1 MLELKNKNSLI
12 AFMHNLSL
20 LQVYPLISLIF
31 ILTLGLIV
39 LKKNRKSKVG
49 TLFFSITC
57 LFSIWL
63 FGTFKMLTCT
73 SDKDIVFWDR
83 FIYLGVVFMP
93 AIQYHFSLIF
103 TKTNKIRKALLIV
116 AYVFSIT
123 FLFLS
128 RTDYFVSG
136 VFRYAWGVHTLAH
149 MGHDF
154 FMVFFFFYIFA
165 LLYNFIIQYVNTG
178 IRIEKRKIVFL
189 IASFSVL
196 NLIGG
201 IGYLP
206 AYKISIYSP
215 ISLLAPLAFSIMMTY
230 AIIVHRLMDIK
241 LVMRRYSVRL
251 VSIIIILSVALEMRS
266 LAGLHFSTYANLV
279 DFLILIFAVLT
290 YAPIRSGCYRV
301 ANKYFFSSL
310 YDSRYVIAKIS
321 DKLRSTLEINKISE
335 SIYDMLN
342 KAFHMKSFAV
352 LTFNQKEKC
361 YYVQYNN
368 GFNLG
373 TKKKF
378 SSDKYLYDRFI
389 AGNEIILF
397 EEIKNKVYDENTKK
411 QIDILTALDVDVI
424 APLNV
429 KNKTIGLLV
438 FGAKESG
445 DIYNEEDLEVLETVD
460 AQVAIAIENAA
471 LYEETKNFNLKLK
484 KEVEMATKE
493 LRSANEE
500 LKKLDQAKTDFLNIA
515 SHQLRTP
522 ISVIKG
528 VASMFAEGDMDN
540 LPPEK
545 KQDFYQAIIVK
556 SEKLEMIVHD
566 IMNATSLTAKKY
578 SVMDKEAETIDLR
591 ELIENILNDF
601 NLEIEKRQL
610 IVKLLSAEE
619 ATPKIRGQKEY
630 LREAFINLL
639 SNAIK
644 YTPSTGMTSDIRSKR
659 DERGVIKISL
669 GRDPKNENNVLVKIK
684 DNGIG
689 IPADDLPRLF
699 KKFSRAEN
707 AKNMYTDG
715 TGIGLFVVKEVVDGH
730 NGKVWVESELG
741 KGSTFFVSLPIYS
754 KEKVDVKKYIL
765 TN

>member
-1 MLELKNKNSLI
+1 MHFTDALPAISAIFVFSLGLLVFAKNKYARINFTFFLHSI
-12 AFMHNLSL
+12 A
-20 LQVYPLISLIF
+20 V
-31 ILTLGLIV
+31 TV
-39 LKKNRKSKVG
+39 
-49 TLFFSITC
+49 
-57 LFSIWL
+57 WL
-63 FGTFKMLTCT
+63 FGTFMMFFTKNNRALT
-73 SDKDIVFWDR
+73 VFWDH
-83 FIYLGVVFMP
+83 FVYIGVVFIPVLM
-93 AIQYHFSLIF
+93 YHFGLAYMNKKRDWLLYLAYGLSLFFVVSIN
-103 TKTNKIRKALLIV
+103 TK
-116 AYVFSIT
+116 
-123 FLFLS
+123 
-128 RTDYFVSG
+128 YFVDG
-136 VFRYAWGVHTLAH
+136 VFVYQWGVHTRAQLFHHLFLVYFSVYAIIWFVKTFIYYKALH
-149 MGHDF
+149 SGKAKQQTK
-154 FMVFFFFYIFA
+154 YIF
-165 LLYNFIIQYVNTG
+165 IG
-178 IRIEKRKIVFL
+178 FL
-189 IASFSVL
+189 VL
-196 NLIGG
+196 FTVGPLA
-201 IGYLP
+201 YLP
-206 AYKISIYSP
+206 AYGIGIYPFAYVSGV
-215 ISLLAPLAFSIMMTY
+215 IFTIIIAY

-251 VSIIIILSVALEMRS
+251 VSIVIILSVALEMRS

-352 LTFNQKEKC
+352 LTFNRKEKC

-378 SSDKYLYDRFI
+378 SSDKYLYERFI

-460 AQVAIAIENAA
+460 AQVAIAIENAT

-484 KEVEMATKE
+484 KEVEIATKE
-493 LRSANEE
+493 LRSANDE

-578 SVMDKEAETIDLR
+578 SVMDKEAEIIDLR
-591 ELIENILNDF
+591 ELIENILIDF
-601 NLEIEKRQL
+601 KLEIEKRQL
-610 IVKLLSAEE
+610 IVELLPEKE
-619 ATPKIRGQKEY
+619 GIPKIRGQKEY

-644 YTPSTGMTSDIRSKR
+644 YTPSSGMTSDIRSKR
-659 DERGVIKISL
+659 DESGVIKISL
-669 GRDPKNENNVLVKIK
+669 EKDPKNENNVLVKIK

-689 IPADDLPRLF
+689 IPANDLPRLF

-741 KGSTFFVSLPIYS
+741 KGSIFFVSLPIYS